1 MFFSLNKLK
10 ASDLSVRLMVAP
22 GESNGPTRLIK
33 VCRKC
38 MNGWELIAA
47 SFVLI
52 WGEKRGGEGEIED
65 LDTCI
70 YIYL

>member
-1 MFFSLNKLK
+1 M
-10 ASDLSVRLMVAP
+10 
-22 GESNGPTRLIK
+22 K

-38 MNGWELIAA
+38 MDGWELIAA

-65 LDTCI
+65 DVFFLVCI
-70 YIYL
+70 HI